1 MYASLASLLLL
12 TAPGDLPTR
21 SPVETPA
28 AAITPAPVT
37 VPGAELHLPRG
48 GLEPSALA
56 APAVLVAGLAAATWL
71 LRRRRRPA
79 ARRLDMLLDVPLEVN
94 VELGRTRMT
103 IQDLLQLGPGS
114 VIELDKVAGEAL
126 DILVNGRLVAR
137 GEAVVV
143 NDKFGVRITDI
154 VSPAERVARLR

>member
-1 MYASLASLLLL
+1 MEAQ
-12 TAPGDLPTR
+12 
-21 SPVETPA
+21 TPQK
-28 AAITPAPVT
+28 TD
-37 VPGAELHLPRG
+37 
-48 GLEPSALA
+48 SSS
-56 APAVLVAGLAAATWL
+56 
-71 LRRRRRPA
+71 
-79 ARRLDMLLDVPLEVN
+79 RRLDMLLDVPLEVN

-143 NDKFGVRITDI
+143 NDKFGIRITDI
-154 VSPAERVARLR
+154 VSPQERIQRLR